1 MSNFIYNGKVFN
13 DGDAVISPDDRSFRF
28 GDGVFET
35 MRVENGNIRF
45 ADQHFHR
52 LFTGLELLQIKTP
65 KLFSASHLSQQVI
78 ELCKKNDHAAA
89 RVRLTVS
96 RGMGGLYDDAGQLN
110 YVIQS
115 WPLDPIE
122 LNENGLV
129 IDVYEGAR
137 KCCDRLAN
145 CKTNNFL
152 PYVMAALE
160 AKNKKLNDCIV
171 LNEHGRICDTT
182 IANIF
187 IIKEDVFETPSLDEG
202 CIAGVMRAHIIHVLN
217 NSGYTVIEKEITIE
231 DIENASEVFL
241 SNSIKGIRWVK
252 QFRGSSYKNIMIK
265 KIFPKVIES
274 AG

>member
-1 MSNFIYNGKVFN
+1 
-13 DGDAVISPDDRSFRF
+13 
-28 GDGVFET
+28 
-35 MRVENGNIRF
+35 
-45 ADQHFHR
+45 
-52 LFTGLELLQIKTP
+52 
-65 KLFSASHLSQQVI
+65 
-78 ELCKKNDHAAA
+78 
-89 RVRLTVS
+89 
-96 RGMGGLYDDAGQLN
+96 
-110 YVIQS
+110 
-115 WPLDPIE
+115 
-122 LNENGLV
+122 
-129 IDVYEGAR
+129 VYEGAR

-187 IIKEDVFETPSLDEG
+187 IIKEDVFETPLLDEG